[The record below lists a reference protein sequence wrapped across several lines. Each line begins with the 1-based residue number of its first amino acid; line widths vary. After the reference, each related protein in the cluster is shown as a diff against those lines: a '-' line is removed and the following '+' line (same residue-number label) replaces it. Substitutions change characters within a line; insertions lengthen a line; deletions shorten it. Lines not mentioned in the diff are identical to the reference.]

1 MNSGNEGIYISGG
14 SLNADQVAVGKGSM
28 AIKNIYG
35 SVQSLEDSGKQDVA
49 KAVRDLITALEQHSD
64 QIKDKQEIIEAI
76 QHVAEEAD
84 KESPSKVSLKGILSG
99 IKNVVEPITEVA
111 QKVTALRVAIGL
123 MLGIPGF

>member
-14 SLNADQVAVGKGSM
+14 SLNADQIAVGKGST

-49 KAVRDLITALEQHSD
+49 TAVRDLITVLEQCSD

-76 QHVAEEAD
+76 QQVAEEAD
-84 KESPSKVSLKGILSG
+84 KESPSKVSLKGLLSG
-99 IKNVVEPITEVA
+99 IKNVVDPITEVA

>member
-1 MNSGNEGIYISGG
+1 MKSGNEGIYISGG
-14 SLNADQVAVGKGSM
+14 SLNADQIAVGKGST

-49 KAVRDLITALEQHSD
+49 TAVRDLITVLEQCSD

-76 QHVAEEAD
+76 QQVAEEAD
-84 KESPSKVSLKGILSG
+84 KESPSKVSLKGLLSG
-99 IKNVVEPITEVA
+99 IKNVVDPITEVA